1 MIAGPAYSDAAEPVS
16 TKMPAPMI
24 APIPS
29 VTRFTG
35 PRARFRLCSPVSPA
49 SFNSESIDFVANKG
63 LPMQLLLYPVLLYFQ
78 NPLGSHPARCF
89 RPCRC
94 RALARP
100 AQSLKKINS
109 SASNY
114 AVFPVFLDHNQ
125 YTGTPNKTITIPM
138 PAVWVSYSNSTPII
152 PTAAT
157 IYNSGSNG
165 YPKALYGLSAS
176 GRFIRNTKIPAIVS
190 A

>member
-24 APIPS
+24 APMPS

-35 PRARFRLCSPVSPA
+35 PSARFRLCSPVSAA
-49 SFNSESIDFVANKG
+49 SFTSESIDFVANKG
-63 LPMQLLLYPVLLYFQ
+63 LPMQLLLYPVLLYFL
-78 NPLGSHPARCF
+78 NPFDTATDPRRLRL
-89 RPCRC
+89 CRC

-100 AQSLKKINS
+100 TQILKKINPS
-109 SASNY
+109 LPDY
-114 AVFPVFLDHNQ
+114 AAFPVFLDHNQ
-125 YTGTPNKTITIPM
+125 YTGTPNNTIAMPM
-138 PAVWVSYSNSTPII
+138 PAVCVSYNSSTPII

-176 GRFIRNTKIPAIVS
+176 GRFF
-190 A
+190 